1 MKRYFFVVTAVLL
14 TAAFFGATKAAQ
26 AAGCH
31 FVSDDIGYVCEAD
44 TDEATFVVPTPPE
57 DSLYNDVNYARVN
70 DLTNVYG
77 ASTMAGGPTR
87 NLGDGYLWSTVTG
100 PFTGDDGNMWYL
112 MNQGEYIRAQDARVY
127 PISQFAG
134 VEVNNQPERPFG
146 WMVVDYWYSDEPGA
160 EPAEDAIKLPRYT
173 FVEVYD
179 AVKDDQDWI
188 WYDIGNGRWMRQTY
202 LSLINV
208 VDMPESLAENELW
221 VDIDLYE
228 QTFTAYEGRRMVYAG
243 LISSGLSQFGWDT
256 DEGLFQVWDRWE
268 ETKMS
273 GAEGK
278 VDYYFIEDV
287 PYTMYI
293 DRVTEVAL
301 HGAYWHDRFGYKH
314 SHGCINMAPYQAEWV
329 FNWSQDGD
337 HEYFWVNV
345 HTSNPDHHLNRIDP
359 IETFSGA

>member
-1 MKRYFFVVTAVLL
+1 MKRYFFVITAVIL

-31 FVSDDIGYVCEAD
+31 FISDDIGYVCEAD
-44 TDEATFVVPTPPE
+44 TNAPTFVVPTPPE
-57 DSLYNDVNYARVN
+57 DSLYNDVSYARVN
-70 DLTNVYG
+70 DLTNVY
-77 ASTMAGGPTR
+77 SEPTTAGGSIR

-100 PFTGDDGNMWYL
+100 PFAGDDGNMWYL

-208 VDMPESLAENELW
+208 TDMPESLADDELW
-221 VDIDLYE
+221 VDVDLYE
-228 QTFTAYEGRRMVYAG
+228 QTFAAYEGRRMVYAG
-243 LISSGLSQFGWDT
+243 LISSGLSQYGWDT

-273 GAEGK
+273 GAEDK

-293 DRVTEVAL
+293 DRVTEIAL

-314 SHGCINMAPYQAEWV
+314 SHGCINMSPYEAEWV

-337 HEYFWVNV
+337 SEYFWVNV
-345 HTSNPDHHLNRIDP
+345 HTSNPDHYMNRIDP
-359 IETFSGA
+359 LETFSGA